1 MSVIGLSGNGTGNT
15 SRLSAASSSGLD
27 GDGIQWTALLS
38 ERLKDARINIAEL
51 PEAQYRE
58 FIENEQRRIDA
69 NAFHLQQ
76 QYTERIEQPADS
88 PLTRPYASIV
98 VGGKEVATIDNQG
111 VITTDD
117 ALSDALKNRLAAADT
132 GKGGPLQAETNAA
145 ILAAHFGGRIRAAS
159 TAITQAKYEE
169 LVATPAPTPRVDTA
183 AMQKDPLHAQIES
196 WNAGLEDIMR
206 QRDYFLGKRSLPETP
221 PAG

>member
-1 MSVIGLSGNGTGNT
+1 M
-15 SRLSAASSSGLD
+15 
-27 GDGIQWTALLS
+27 S

-51 PEAQYRE
+51 PEAQYRD

-69 NAFHLQQ
+69 NAFHLEQ
-76 QYTERIEQPADS
+76 QYTERVDPPVDS
-88 PLTRPYASIV
+88 PLTRPYATIV
-98 VGGKEVATIDNQG
+98 VGGKVVATIDNQG

-145 ILAAHFGGRIRAAS
+145 ILAAHFGGRIRPAS

-169 LVATPAPTPRVDTA
+169 LVATPAATPRVDTN
-183 AMQKDPLHAQIES
+183 AMQKDPLHAQIERWS
-196 WNAGLEDIMR
+196 AGLEDIMR
-206 QRDYFLGKRSLPETP
+206 QREYFLGTRSPSGAP
-221 PAG
+221 PAS